1 MVPYSLH
8 VQDVPGSVI
17 KTLYRLNWWA
27 WDLVVIAI
35 RARGSFFME
44 KQTEFVFLVFK
55 VKLDEDSQD
64 DTLSKL
70 AFSLSAT

>member
-1 MVPYSLH
+1 
-8 VQDVPGSVI
+8 
-17 KTLYRLNWWA
+17 
-27 WDLVVIAI
+27 
-35 RARGSFFME
+35 ME
-44 KQTEFVFLVFK
+44 KQTELVFLVFK